1 MFKHRVKRRI
11 FQVYKTYTCS
21 ICKERMN
28 STKIVPYTKVCEE
41 CYKEHYFITEEE
53 HQRIRAFQE
62 TLDKLII

>member
-1 MFKHRVKRRI
+1 
-11 FQVYKTYTCS
+11 
-21 ICKERMN
+21 MN